1 MMSSFWFGCRARVVQ
16 VLSSMAVVLLTLASP
31 ARAHEV
37 LPSITD
43 MTQDG
48 STLVFD
54 MRLNIESFL
63 AGINQAEVADT
74 AESAQAATYDQLRA
88 LSAAELDARFSD
100 FWPRMAENIT
110 VRVGDQTMPLTL
122 TGVQAAEVSD
132 ESVARLSDVQF
143 TAPLPDGAD
152 AVQVGW
158 IRPYGTLVVRQMDVE
173 DPYSGFLEA
182 GQLSDPITLTGGN
195 AMGAVATFFSYVPTG
210 FDHIVPLGVDH
221 ILFVLGLFFL
231 STHLRP
237 LLWQVSAFTLAH
249 TITLALAALGY
260 VTVPASIVEP
270 LIALSIA
277 YVAVENIFLR
287 TLSPWRPFVIFG
299 FGLLHGL
306 GFASVLAQFGLPE
319 ANFVPALIGF
329 NIGVEIGQICVIA
342 VAFLCV
348 YQAREYSERG
358 ERSVTAAAL
367 YLVAATLMI
376 AIAVPLSI
384 WAPEVLSDVFPI
396 LAIIGVML
404 GLSAAAV
411 NVAQPDTY
419 TNMVAMPASV
429 LIALIAVYWVIER
442 VFL

>member
-1 MMSSFWFGCRARVVQ
+1 MAL
-16 VLSSMAVVLLTLASP
+16 LSSVALLLLTPVSP

-37 LPSITD
+37 LPSIAD

-54 MRLNIESFL
+54 MRLNVESFL
-63 AGINQAEVADT
+63 AGIDQATVADT
-74 AESAQAATYDQLRA
+74 DAAAEAGTYDALHA
-88 LSAAELDARFSD
+88 LSPTELESRFRD
-100 FWPRMAENIT
+100 FWPDMAANIKVQVGET
-110 VRVGDQTMPLTL
+110 VLPLTL
-122 TGVQAAEVSD
+122 TAVQMPEVVDAA
-132 ESVARLSDVQF
+132 VARLSEIQF
-143 TAPLPDGAD
+143 TAPLPAGA
-152 AVQVGW
+152 ATVQIGW
-158 IRPYGTLVVRQMDVE
+158 TRSYGSLVVRQMGVD
-173 DPYSGFLEA
+173 DPYDGFLAA
-182 GQLSDPITLTGGN
+182 GQTSDSITLTGGN
-195 AMGAVATFFSYVPTG
+195 AMGAAATFFSYVPTG

-231 STHLRP
+231 STHLKP

-260 VTVPASIVEP
+260 VTVPAAIVEP

-287 TLSPWRPFVIFG
+287 TLSPWRPFIIFG

-319 ANFVPALIGF
+319 QNFVPALIGF

-342 VAFLCV
+342 VAYLCV
-348 YQAREYSERG
+348 YMAREYSEKG
-358 ERSVTAAAL
+358 ARSAMAAAL
-367 YLVAATLMI
+367 YMFAAAVVL

-384 WAPEVLSDVFPI
+384 WAPEMLGDLFPL
-396 LAIIGVML
+396 LAIVGVML

-411 NVAQPDTY
+411 NVPMYDTY
-419 TNMVAMPASV
+419 THIVAMPASV
-429 LIALIAVYWVIER
+429 LIALVAVYWVIER

>member
-1 MMSSFWFGCRARVVQ
+1 MWFLR
-16 VLSSMAVVLLTLASP
+16 VLSSVVLACLTLASP
-31 ARAHEV
+31 LRAHEV

-63 AGINQAEVADT
+63 AGIDQAAVADT
-74 AESAQAATYDQLRA
+74 DAAAQAATYDELHA
-88 LSAAELDARFSD
+88 LPPAELDARFRD
-100 FWPRMAENIT
+100 FWPQMADNIT
-110 VRVGDQTMPLTL
+110 VRTGEAVPPLTL
-122 TGVQAAEVSD
+122 TSVTVPETVD
-132 ESVARLSDVQF
+132 PEVARLSGIQF
-143 TAPLPDGAD
+143 TAPLPAGAD

-158 IRPYGTLVVRQMDVE
+158 IRPYGSLVIRQMGVD
-173 DPYSGFLEA
+173 DPYDGFLEA
-182 GQLSDPITLTGGN
+182 GAMSDPIALSGGN
-195 AMGAVATFFSYVPTG
+195 AKGGLATFLSYIPTG

-237 LLWQVSAFTLAH
+237 LIWQVSAFTLAH

-260 VTVPASIVEP
+260 VAVPASIVEP

-287 TLSPWRPFVIFG
+287 TLSPWRPFIIFG

-319 ANFVPALIGF
+319 QNFVPALIGF
-329 NIGVEIGQICVIA
+329 NIGVEIGQLCVIA
-342 VAFLCV
+342 VAYLCV
-348 YQAREYSERG
+348 YKARAYSETG
-358 ERSVTAAAL
+358 TRSGTAAAL
-367 YLVAATLMI
+367 YMVAAAVVL

-384 WAPEVLSDVFPI
+384 WAPEMLGDLFPL
-396 LAIIGVML
+396 LAIIAVML

-411 NVAQPDTY
+411 NVAMYDTY
-419 TNMVAMPASV
+419 THIVAMPASV
-429 LIALIAVYWVIER
+429 LIALVAVYWVIER

>member
-1 MMSSFWFGCRARVVQ
+1 M
-16 VLSSMAVVLLTLASP
+16 
-31 ARAHEV
+31 
-37 LPSITD
+37 
-43 MTQDG
+43 
-48 STLVFD
+48 LVFD

-63 AGINQAEVADT
+63 AGIDQDTVTDT

-88 LSAAELDARFSD
+88 LSADELDARFRD
-100 FWPRMAENIT
+100 FWPDMADNIT
-110 VRVGDQTMPLTL
+110 VQAGEDRLPLTL
-122 TGVQAAEVSD
+122 TTVQAAEVGD

-143 TAPLPDGAD
+143 TAALPEGAD

-158 IRPYGTLVVRQMDVE
+158 IRPYGTLVVRQMGVD
-173 DPYSGFLEA
+173 DPYDGFLEA
-182 GQLSDPITLTGGN
+182 GQMSDPITLTGGN
-195 AMGAVATFFSYVPTG
+195 AMGAAATFFSYVPTG

-231 STHLRP
+231 STHLKP

-277 YVAVENIFLR
+277 YVAIENIFLR
-287 TLSPWRPFVIFG
+287 TLSPWRPFIIFG

-329 NIGVEIGQICVIA
+329 NIGVEIGQLCVIA
-342 VAFLCV
+342 VAYLCV
-348 YQAREYSERG
+348 YMAREYSEKG
-358 ERSVTAAAL
+358 ERSATAAAL
-367 YLVAATLMI
+367 YLAAAAVVLSI
-376 AIAVPLSI
+376 AIPLSI
-384 WAPEVLSDVFPI
+384 FAPDLLGDLLP
-396 LAIIGVML
+396 LLGIIGVML

-411 NVAQPDTY
+411 NVGQYDTY
-419 TNMVAMPASV
+419 TTMIAMPASV
-429 LIALIAVYWVIER
+429 LIALVATYWVIER

>member
-1 MMSSFWFGCRARVVQ
+1 
-16 VLSSMAVVLLTLASP
+16 MALVMLTLASP

-54 MRLNIESFL
+54 MHLNIESFL
-63 AGINQAEVADT
+63 AGIDQDAVADT
-74 AESAQAATYDQLRA
+74 AESAQAATYDELRMLPA
-88 LSAAELDARFSD
+88 DELDARFRD
-100 FWPRMAENIT
+100 FWPTMAGNIT
-110 VRVGDQTMPLTL
+110 VRVGDTDLPLNL
-122 TGVQAAEVSD
+122 TAVTAAEVGD
-132 ESVARLSDVQF
+132 ENVARLSDVQF
-143 TAPLPDGAD
+143 TAPLPEGAD

-158 IRPYGTLVVRQMDVE
+158 IRPYGTLVVRQMAVD
-173 DPYSGFLEA
+173 DPYDGFLEA
-182 GQLSDPITLTGGN
+182 GKLSTPIALSGGN
-195 AMGAVATFFSYVPTG
+195 AMGAAATFFSYVPTG

-277 YVAVENIFLR
+277 YVAVENIFMR
-287 TLSPWRPFVIFG
+287 TLSPWRPFIIFG

-342 VAFLCV
+342 VAYLCV
-348 YQAREYSERG
+348 YMAREYSDKG
-358 ERSVTAAAL
+358 TRSALAAAL
-367 YLVAATLMI
+367 YMVAAGAVL

-384 WAPEVLSDVFPI
+384 WAPDLLGDLFPL
-396 LAIIGVML
+396 LAIIAVML

-411 NVAQPDTY
+411 NAGQYDTY
-419 TNMVAMPASV
+419 TSMVAMPASV
-429 LIALIAVYWVIER
+429 LIALVAVYWVIER

>member
-1 MMSSFWFGCRARVVQ
+1 M
-16 VLSSMAVVLLTLASP
+16 VLVALTLASP

-48 STLVFD
+48 ATLVFD
-54 MRLNIESFL
+54 MRLNVESFL
-63 AGINQAEVADT
+63 AGIDQATVADT
-74 AESAQAATYDQLRA
+74 DEAAQAATYDELHA
-88 LSAAELDARFSD
+88 LTPAELDARFRD
-100 FWPRMAENIT
+100 FWPQMAENIT
-110 VRVGDQTMPLTL
+110 LQAGEQTLPLTL
-122 TGVQAAEVSD
+122 TTVEVPETVD
-132 ESVARLSDVQF
+132 ENVARLSTIQF
-143 TAPLPDGAD
+143 TAPVPEGAE
-152 AVQVGW
+152 AVQIGW
-158 IRPYGTLVVRQMDVE
+158 IRSYGSLVVRQMGVDE
-173 DPYSGFLEA
+173 PYDGFLEA
-182 GQLSDPITLTGGN
+182 GQMSDPIALTGGN
-195 AMGAVATFFSYVPTG
+195 AMGGLATFFSYVPTG

-260 VTVPASIVEP
+260 VAVPASIVEP

-287 TLSPWRPFVIFG
+287 TLSPWRPFIIFG

-319 ANFVPALIGF
+319 QNFVPALIGF
-329 NIGVEIGQICVIA
+329 NIGVEIGQLCVIA
-342 VAFLCV
+342 VAYLCV
-348 YQAREYSERG
+348 YKARAYSETG
-358 ERSVTAAAL
+358 TRSGTAAAL
-367 YLVAATLMI
+367 YMVAAAVVL

-384 WAPEVLSDVFPI
+384 WTPEMLGDLFPL
-396 LAIIGVML
+396 LAIIAVML

-411 NVAQPDTY
+411 NVAMYDTY
-419 TNMVAMPASV
+419 THIVAMPASV
-429 LIALIAVYWVIER
+429 LIALVAVYWVIER

>member
-1 MMSSFWFGCRARVVQ
+1 M
-16 VLSSMAVVLLTLASP
+16 VLACLTLASP
-31 ARAHEV
+31 LRAHEV

-54 MRLNIESFL
+54 MRLNVESFL
-63 AGINQAEVADT
+63 AGIDQAAVADT
-74 AESAQAATYDQLRA
+74 DAAAQAATYDELHA
-88 LSAAELDARFSD
+88 MPPAELDARFRD
-100 FWPRMAENIT
+100 FWPEMAANIT
-110 VRVGDQTMPLTL
+110 VSVDETDLPLTL
-122 TGVQAAEVSD
+122 TAVTVPDTVDPE
-132 ESVARLSDVQF
+132 VARLSSIQF
-143 TAPLPDGAD
+143 TAPLPAGAD

-158 IRPYGTLVVRQMDVE
+158 IRPYGSLVIRQMGVDE
-173 DPYSGFLEA
+173 PYDGFLEA
-182 GQLSDPITLTGGN
+182 GAISDPIALSGGN
-195 AMGAVATFFSYVPTG
+195 AMGGLATFLSYIPTG

-237 LLWQVSAFTLAH
+237 LIWQVSAFTLAH

-260 VTVPASIVEP
+260 VTVPAAIVEP

-287 TLSPWRPFVIFG
+287 TLSPWRPFIIFG

-319 ANFVPALIGF
+319 QNFVPALIGF
-329 NIGVEIGQICVIA
+329 NIGVEIGQLCVIA
-342 VAFLCV
+342 VAWLCV
-348 YQAREYSERG
+348 MKARDYSDTG
-358 ERSVTAAAL
+358 TRSAIAAAL
-367 YLVAATLMI
+367 YMVAAALVL
-376 AIAVPLSI
+376 ALAVPLSI
-384 WAPEVLSDVFPI
+384 WAPDVLGDVFPL
-396 LAIIGVML
+396 LAIIAVML

-411 NVAQPDTY
+411 NVAMYDTY
-419 TNMVAMPASV
+419 THMVAMPASV
-429 LIALIAVYWVIER
+429 LIALVAVYWVIER

>member
-1 MMSSFWFGCRARVVQ
+1 MSSFWLKSRVRLAQ
-16 VLSSMAVVLLTLASP
+16 ILSSFALVLLTLVSP

-63 AGINQAEVADT
+63 AGINQADVADT
-74 AESAQAATYDQLRA
+74 NESAQAASYDELHA
-88 LSAAELDARFSD
+88 LPPDALDARFRD
-100 FWPRMAENIT
+100 FWPDMAQNIT
-110 VRVGDQTMPLTL
+110 VQVGDQALPVTL
-122 TGVQAAEVSD
+122 TNVHVADVVD
-132 ESVARLSDVQF
+132 EDVARLSDIQF
-143 TAPLPDGAD
+143 TAPLPEGAE
-152 AVQVGW
+152 AVQIGW
-158 IRPYGTLVVRQMDVE
+158 IRPYGSLVVRQMGVE
-173 DPYSGFLEA
+173 DPYDGFLEA
-182 GQLSDPITLTGGN
+182 GEMSAPIALTGGN
-195 AMGAVATFFSYVPTG
+195 AMGALATFINYVPTG

-231 STHLRP
+231 SSALKP

-287 TLSPWRPFVIFG
+287 RLSPWRPFIIFG

-329 NIGVEIGQICVIA
+329 NIGVEIGQVCVIG
-342 VAFLCV
+342 VAYLCV
-348 YQAREYSERG
+348 YMAREYSG
-358 ERSVTAAAL
+358 KGTRSGVAAAL
-367 YLVAATLMI
+367 YLAAAAAVL

-384 WAPEVLSDVFPI
+384 FAPDLLGDLFPL
-396 LAIIGVML
+396 LAIIAVML
-404 GLSAAAV
+404 GLSGAAV
-411 NVAQPDTY
+411 NVGQYDTY

-429 LIALIAVYWVIER
+429 LIALVAVYWVIER

>member
-1 MMSSFWFGCRARVVQ
+1 MV
-16 VLSSMAVVLLTLASP
+16 TLASP

-48 STLVFD
+48 ATLVFD

-63 AGINQAEVADT
+63 AGIDQAEVADT
-74 AESAQAATYDQLRA
+74 DQAAEAATYDELHA
-88 LSAAELDARFSD
+88 LPPEALDARFRD
-100 FWPRMAENIT
+100 FWPEMARNIT
-110 VRVGDQTMPLTL
+110 VQVGDTALPLTL
-122 TGVQAAEVSD
+122 SAVQVPAAAD
-132 ESVARLSDVQF
+132 ESVARLSDIQF
-143 TAPLPDGAD
+143 TAPVPDGAET
-152 AVQVGW
+152 VQVGW
-158 IRPYGTLVVRQMDVE
+158 IRPYGTLVVRQMGVD
-173 DPYSGFLEA
+173 DPYDGFLEA
-182 GQLSDPITLTGGN
+182 GQISDPIALAGGN
-195 AMGAVATFFSYVPTG
+195 ALGAAATFFSYVPTG

-287 TLSPWRPFVIFG
+287 TLSPWRPFIIFG

-319 ANFVPALIGF
+319 QNFVPALIGF

-342 VAFLCV
+342 VAYLCV
-348 YQAREYSERG
+348 YVAREYSEKG
-358 ERSVTAAAL
+358 DRSVAAAAL
-367 YLVAATLMI
+367 YMVAAAVVL
-376 AIAVPLSI
+376 ALAVPLSI
-384 WAPEVLSDVFPI
+384 GAPDLLGDLFPL
-396 LAIIGVML
+396 LAIISVML

-411 NVAQPDTY
+411 NVGMFDTY
-419 TNMVAMPASV
+419 THMVAMPASV
-429 LIALIAVYWVIER
+429 LIALVAVYWVIER

>member
-1 MMSSFWFGCRARVVQ
+1 
-16 VLSSMAVVLLTLASP
+16 MAVTVASP

-48 STLVFD
+48 GTLVFD

-63 AGINQAEVADT
+63 AGIDQAAVADT
-74 AESAQAATYDQLRA
+74 DEAAQAATYDELHA
-88 LSAAELDARFSD
+88 LPAAELDAQFRD
-100 FWPRMAENIT
+100 FWPQMADNIT
-110 VRVGDQTMPLTL
+110 VRAGDAVLPLTL
-122 TGVQAAEVSD
+122 TTVQVPAVED
-132 ESVARLSDVQF
+132 ESLSRLSSIQF
-143 TAPLPDGAD
+143 TAPVPEGAET
-152 AVQVGW
+152 VQIGW
-158 IRPYGTLVVRQMDVE
+158 VRSYGTLVVRQMGVD
-173 DPYSGFLEA
+173 DPYDGYLEA
-182 GQLSDPITLTGGN
+182 GQVSDPIALTGGN
-195 AMGAVATFFSYVPTG
+195 AMGAAATFFSYVPTG

-231 STHLRP
+231 STHLKP

-287 TLSPWRPFVIFG
+287 TLSPWRPFIIFG

-319 ANFVPALIGF
+319 QNFVPALIGF

-342 VAFLCV
+342 VAYLCV
-348 YQAREYSERG
+348 YMAREYSEKG
-358 ERSVTAAAL
+358 LRSVPAAAL
-367 YLVAATLMI
+367 YLLAAAAVL

-384 WAPEVLSDVFPI
+384 WAPDLLGDLFPL
-396 LAIIGVML
+396 LAIIAVLL
-404 GLSAAAV
+404 GLSGAAV
-411 NVAQPDTY
+411 NVGMYDTY
-419 TNMVAMPASV
+419 AHMIAMPASV
-429 LIALIAVYWVIER
+429 LIALVAVYWVIER

>member
-1 MMSSFWFGCRARVVQ
+1 MTSSFWVNSRVWLPQ
-16 VLSSMAVVLLTLASP
+16 ILSSVVLVLLTLASS

-43 MTQDG
+43 MTQDE

-63 AGINQAEVADT
+63 AGIDQAEVTDT

-88 LSAAELDARFSD
+88 LPAEDLDARFRA

-110 VRVGDQTMPLTL
+110 VQVGGTRLPLTL
-122 TGVQAAEVSD
+122 TNVTAAEIGD
-132 ESVARLSDVQF
+132 ESLARLSAIQF
-143 TAPLPDGAD
+143 TAPLPAD
-152 AVQVGW
+152 AKAVQVGW
-158 IRPYGTLVVRQMDVE
+158 TRAYGTLVVRQLGVDA
-173 DPYSGFLEA
+173 PYDGFLEA
-182 GQLSDPITLTGGN
+182 GEMSPPITLAGGN
-195 AMGAVATFFSYVPTG
+195 AMGAAATFLDYVPTG

-287 TLSPWRPFVIFG
+287 TLSPWRPFIVFG

-319 ANFVPALIGF
+319 QNFVPALIGF
-329 NIGVEIGQICVIA
+329 NIGVEIGQLSVIA
-342 VAFLCV
+342 VAYLCV
-348 YQAREYSERG
+348 IKARDYSDAG
-358 ERSVTAAAL
+358 TRSGMAAAL
-367 YLVAATLMI
+367 YLLAMVAIMAV
-376 AIAVPLSI
+376 AVPLQVF
-384 WAPEVLSDVFPI
+384 APDLLGDLWPV

-411 NVAQPDTY
+411 NVGQFDTY

-429 LIALIAVYWVIER
+429 LIALVAVYWVIER